1 MHGFRWGL
9 GTVVLATT
17 VTLMGAAPGRPAR
30 SSAVA
35 PVQDGASQLQ
45 IENDAIL
52 PETYPGANYAVTF
65 HARGGVPVLHW
76 KVVKGTIP
84 PGLIL
89 DDGGN
94 LFGRPVRDGEFRFT
108 ASVKDG
114 SNQAVQKS
122 FVIRVKSA
130 LTADWKVPAHVSGNR
145 IDGSVKVSNTTPDEV
160 DLTFVVLAVAEN
172 GRATAIGYQHFVLP
186 PATLDKELPFGD
198 TLPRGGYVVHV
209 DVVGEV
215 APKNL
220 IHRKRLQT
228 KGPLQVTVGP

>member
-1 MHGFRWGL
+1 MDGFRLGL
-9 GTVVLATT
+9 GTAVLATSVALSGMAFGGGGRT
-17 VTLMGAAPGRPAR
+17 AILGALQGEAA
-30 SSAVA
+30 
-35 PVQDGASQLQ
+35 QLQ

-76 KVVKGTIP
+76 KVLKGTLP
-84 PGLIL
+84 PGLRL

-94 LFGRPVRDGEFRFT
+94 LRGMPERDGEFQFT
-108 ASVKDG
+108 TSVKDG
-114 SNQAVQKS
+114 SDQSVQKG
-122 FVIRVKSA
+122 FLIRVKSA

-145 IDGSVKVSNTTPDEV
+145 IDGSVKVSNTTRDDV

-198 TLPRGGYVVHV
+198 TLPHGGYVIHV

-215 APKNL
+215 AEKNL
-220 IHRKRLQT
+220 IHRRRLQT
-228 KGPLQVTVGP
+228 SGPLQVTVGP